1 VQELP
6 DGYFIVVDNVY
17 TLSTTLLTLYS
28 GKDKQN
34 SSKDAYNFFLSQLCI
49 RWITCIQMAI
59 FKKSKEGKFWCTTLI
74 IEAAFHLQKF
84 CIDMHD
90 SSIVGIGNF
99 DPETFCPS
107 YVEYL
112 DPLGNNATLKSKRH
126 AVHQAILQKI
136 KSDGQR

>member
-1 VQELP
+1 MVISLLWTMYIHYQLP
-6 DGYFIVVDNVY
+6 SSLCTVVRISRILPRMHTISFYPSCASV
-17 TLSTTLLTLYS
+17 
-28 GKDKQN
+28 
-34 SSKDAYNFFLSQLCI
+34 
-49 RWITCIQMAI
+49 WITCIQMAI